1 MPLKIDRVYI
11 IKTKP
16 GDIERMK
23 QLCLDYDINDNG
35 VFEHAAS
42 FHFAWGLS
50 PDGLIYL
57 SPTTFLY
64 QKPDFN
70 SIEEFEAFL
79 DKVFISDK
87 QA

>member
-1 MPLKIDRVYI
+1 MPLKIDRVYY
-11 IKTKP
+11 IKTQA
-16 GDIERMK
+16 GDLERIK
-23 QLCLDYDINDNG
+23 QLCIDYDIQDNG
-35 VFEHAAS
+35 VFDNAAS
-42 FHFAWGLS
+42 FHFAWGLG

-70 SIEEFEAFL
+70 SVEELEAFL
-79 DKVFISDK
+79 EKVSGNRN